1 MSTKNCLDLFQVKFM
16 DLTIFQKGL
25 ISYSRALLN
34 KIQNT
39 KLIHAKL
46 KNGSYYKYVWLGNDN
61 FSKMFETWDYESN
74 QGKFKGLLDFD
85 QKISYY
91 FDYDEFKNQKEI
103 IGIDVE
109 DGLKD
114 SEIVD
119 FTIENV
125 IWEQN

>member
-1 MSTKNCLDLFQVKFM
+1 MT
-16 DLTIFQKGL
+16 
-25 ISYSRALLN
+25 N

-74 QGKFKGLLDFD
+74 QGKYKGLLDFD

-91 FDYDEFKNQKEI
+91 FDYEEFKDQKFE
-103 IGIDVE
+103 GCLLHSSYVVS
-109 DGLKD
+109 LL
-114 SEIVD
+114 
-119 FTIENV
+119 FIENRKDKKRR
-125 IWEQN
+125 

>member
-1 MSTKNCLDLFQVKFM
+1 MT
-16 DLTIFQKGL
+16 
-25 ISYSRALLN
+25 N

-74 QGKFKGLLDFD
+74 QGKYKGLLDFD

-91 FDYDEFKNQKEI
+91 FDYDEIKDQKEI